1 MIASFFIN
9 LFAKFSF
16 SAIKDFVLNKNFL
29 LFVFLIGVL
38 YFIHAQQKE
47 YNAMILKK
55 NQISIELNQIEANLG
70 TAKAR
75 LANMQKEKEIADK
88 LYIDIKKKYNDIDDK
103 FESSRLTIKHLR
115 ETKGNPDDKI
125 LEIQITGNI
134 ADVANGR
141 VLPQK

>member
-29 LFVFLIGVL
+29 LFVFLVGVL
-38 YFIHAQQKE
+38 YFIHAQQQE

-55 NQISIELNQIEANLG
+55 NQISIELNQMEANLG

-88 LYIDIKKKYNDIDDK
+88 LYVDIKKKYNDIDDK
-103 FESSRLTIKHLR
+103 FESSRLTIKRLR

-141 VLPQK
+141 VLSEK

>member
-16 SAIKDFVLNKNFL
+16 GAIKDFVLNKNFL

-88 LYIDIKKKYNDIDDK
+88 LYVDIKKKYNDIDDK
-103 FESSRLTIKHLR
+103 FESSRLTIKRLR

>member
-16 SAIKDFVLNKNFL
+16 GAIKDFVLNKNFL

-55 NQISIELNQIEANLG
+55 NQISIELNQMEANLG

-88 LYIDIKKKYNDIDDK
+88 LYVDIKKKYNDIDDK
-103 FESSRLTIKHLR
+103 FESSRLTIKRLR

-141 VLPQK
+141 VLSEK